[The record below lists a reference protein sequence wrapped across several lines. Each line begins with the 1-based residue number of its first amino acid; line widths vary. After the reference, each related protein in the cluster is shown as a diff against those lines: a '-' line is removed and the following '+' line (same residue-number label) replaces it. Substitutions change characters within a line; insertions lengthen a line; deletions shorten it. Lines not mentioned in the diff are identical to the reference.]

1 MTMLLSAGGVL
12 ILCPVTNC
20 GRYVQLSF
28 QSQFEVFELGV
39 EFQRIQEQLADPLH
53 GERWSVLEFFDLLQH
68 PFFEFFPVFLQGFY
82 LGRADRL
89 CRAKP
94 IRGERT
100 RQRTILLRSNPV
112 VRIHVIRPRTF
123 CLRFSCLPS
132 LFFAYCETASTTPA
146 RRLALS
152 TSHSHLH
159 MLVRSACHHVLSSA
173 FLLALRDARQP
184 SFSRQ
189 IRQNRAPFAALGAHR
204 CLRIFSII
212 RMEGWPSP
220 VAPTEVRR
228 LRSPN
233 HLDQVTRMHV
243 ALHGAAFA
251 SLSFVSTCG
260 CVCCVW
266 AVSIGAWLSL

>member
-1 MTMLLSAGGVL
+1 MLLSAGGVL

-28 QSQFEVFELGV
+28 QSQFEVFKLGV

-100 RQRTILLRSNPV
+100 RQTTILLRSNPV
-112 VRIHVIRPRTF
+112 VRIHVMRPRTF
-123 CLRFSCLPS
+123 GLRFSCFPL
-132 LFFAYCETASTTPA
+132 LVFAYCETASTTPA

-159 MLVRSACHHVLSSA
+159 VLVWSANHHVISFA
-173 FLLALRDARQP
+173 FLLAVRDARQP
-184 SFSRQ
+184 SFKRQ
-189 IRQNRAPFAALGAHR
+189 IRQNRAPFVALGAHR

-212 RMEGWPSP
+212 RKEGWPRP
-220 VAPTEVRR
+220 VAPMEVRR
-228 LRSPN
+228 LRSPK
-233 HLDQVTRMHV
+233 HVDHVTQMHV
-243 ALHGAAFA
+243 ALHGAAFS
-251 SLSFVSTCG
+251 SLSFVCTCG
-260 CVCCVW
+260 CIRCAW
-266 AVSIGAWLSL
+266 AVATGAWLSL